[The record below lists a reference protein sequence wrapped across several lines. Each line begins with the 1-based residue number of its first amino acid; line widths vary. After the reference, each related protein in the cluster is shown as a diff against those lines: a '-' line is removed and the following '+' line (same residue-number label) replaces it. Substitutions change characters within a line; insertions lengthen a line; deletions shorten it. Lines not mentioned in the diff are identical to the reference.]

1 MPANPGCRIP
11 LGELKGFLDIVTME
25 DFWDWMQLFLVPR
38 FYQTAWDNGDAM
50 QRNEV
55 NTVMRKLRPIHGP
68 RLVITRAVPG
78 SASVSA
84 LDGGCWAMNDGQ
96 IRAFAPECY
105 DSLAFCSDAT
115 CAFGRID
122 DSPFGT
128 FFNQVSPPLPSP
140 RSLQSM
146 RPLPRSTPSAAREA
160 CCAAA

>member
-78 SASVSA
+78 SASVS
-84 LDGGCWAMNDGQ
+84 
-96 IRAFAPECY
+96 PPP
-105 DSLAFCSDAT
+105 SLLL
-115 CAFGRID
+115 
-122 DSPFGT
+122 
-128 FFNQVSPPLPSP
+128 PLPV
-140 RSLQSM
+140 SLLYAHS
-146 RPLPRSTPSAAREA
+146 LPP
-160 CCAAA
+160 